1 MSARI
6 TDTTPLATGQLVIL
20 RDRIASDVDVFLH
33 WRTHGEWRLWDAPWE
48 GGGDALTPEGELE
61 YRELFASRLE
71 EDAPSPRQRAVIT
84 TANGKPLGWV
94 NRYAPE
100 HSPEDWHLGIDI
112 CEDEYLN
119 RGFGTEAL
127 WLWLDYLFGNSD
139 VHRISL
145 GTWSFNERM
154 MRVAEKV
161 GFTRECRQ
169 REMKEWQGEWIDYIS
184 YGVLRREWE
193 ASREEG
199 L

>member
-1 MSARI
+1 VGVCDSGSA
-6 TDTTPLATGQLVIL
+6 PLAAGRLVVL
-20 RDRIASDVDVFLH
+20 RDRIASDVDAFLY

-48 GGGDALTPEGELE
+48 GGSDALTREEELE
-61 YRELFASRLE
+61 YREVFASRLKE
-71 EDAPSPRQRAVIT
+71 EVPSPRQRAVIT
-84 TANGKPLGWV
+84 TRDGRPLGWV

-112 CEDEYLN
+112 CEDEYLE

-127 WLWLDYLFGNSD
+127 WLWLDYLFANSE

-169 REMKEWQGEWIDYIS
+169 REMKEWQGEWIDYVS
-184 YGVLRREWE
+184 YGVLRSEWE
-193 ASREEG
+193 AHRAEG